1 MTYSDHET
9 GTAPADELLA
19 DMPLPSD
26 PKTIFLGGLF
36 ALALLATAYVA
47 SEIVLPMVFAF
58 TLKLLLQ
65 PIFRFLERL
74 RIPRAL
80 AALLLILALFG
91 TIVGLGTAVS
101 GPARNWAAK
110 LPEGIPR
117 LEERMSFLREP
128 INTSQ
133 QFLQQIENIGAT
145 GVRPDAASPLEGAAL
160 LATVFA
166 GTRSFASGLLTTVL
180 FLYFLL
186 VSGDTFLRRLVE
198 ILPHF
203 SSKRQAVDISQ
214 QIESDISAYLLTISI
229 MNAAV
234 GVATALVMWL
244 TGVGDPI
251 LWGTLAFLLNYAPI
265 LGPAVGVVVFL
276 FAGLSVDRHPL
287 AGASPRSALPGDSYC
302 RGRDGNAPASGETV
316 HSQSCPRHF
325 LARVL
330 VLDVGYSRRDPLRA
344 DVGHR
349 QDRMRPGSPVCRARA
364 LSRRVKARQERRPW
378 RLLGDLRLTY
388 PALNEDRT
396 HRIGNTRQL
405 AHLPW
410 LASLGA
416 ARWTAACASRLG
428 GSPIAASFAR
438 A

>member
-1 MTYSDHET
+1 MTDSDRET
-9 GTAPADELLA
+9 ETDPADKLVA

-26 PKTIFLGGLF
+26 PKIISLGGLF
-36 ALALLATAYVA
+36 ALALLAAAYFA

-65 PIFRFLERL
+65 PIFRFMERL
-74 RIPRAL
+74 GIPRAL

-91 TIVGLGTAVS
+91 TIISLGAAIS
-101 GPARNWAAK
+101 GPASNWAAK
-110 LPEGIPR
+110 LPDGVPR
-117 LEERMSFLREP
+117 LEERMSFLRGP

-145 GVRPDAASPLEGAAL
+145 SAHSDAVSPVGGAAL

-198 ILPHF
+198 ILPRF

-214 QIESDISAYLLTISI
+214 QIESDISAYLVTISI

-251 LWGTLAFLLNYAPI
+251 LWGTLAFFLNYAPI

-276 FAGLSVDRHPL
+276 FAGLLSIDTLWL
-287 AGASPRSALPGDSYC
+287 ALLPAALYL
-302 RGRDGNAPASGETV
+302 AIHVVEGETV
-316 HSQSCPRHF
+316 TPKLLARRFTLNPVLVIFSLVFWYWMWGIAGAILSVPMLAIAKIVCDRVRPFAALGHF
-325 LARVL
+325 LE
-330 VLDVGYSRRDPLRA
+330 G
-344 DVGHR
+344 
-349 QDRMRPGSPVCRARA
+349 
-364 LSRRVKARQERRPW
+364 
-378 RLLGDLRLTY
+378 
-388 PALNEDRT
+388 
-396 HRIGNTRQL
+396 
-405 AHLPW
+405 
-410 LASLGA
+410 
-416 ARWTAACASRLG
+416 
-428 GSPIAASFAR
+428 
-438 A
+438 

>member
-1 MTYSDHET
+1 MTYSDQET
-9 GTAPADELLA
+9 ETAPADDLLA

-36 ALALLATAYVA
+36 ALALLTTAYIA

-65 PIFRFLERL
+65 PLFRLLERL
-74 RIPRAL
+74 HVPRAL

-91 TIVGLGTAVS
+91 TIVSLGAAIS
-101 GPARNWAAK
+101 GPAGNWAAK
-110 LPEGIPR
+110 LPEGVPR
-117 LEERMSFLREP
+117 LEERMSFLRAP

-133 QFLQQIENIGAT
+133 KFLQQIENIGAT
-145 GVRPDAASPLEGAAL
+145 SAHPDAVSPVGGAAL

-214 QIESDISAYLLTISI
+214 QIESDISAYLLTISF

-234 GVATALVMWL
+234 GGATGLVMWL

-276 FAGLSVDRHPL
+276 FAGLLSIDTLWL
-287 AGASPRSALPGDSYC
+287 ALLPAALYL
-302 RGRDGNAPASGETV
+302 AIHVAEGETV
-316 HSQSCPRHF
+316 TPLLLARRFTLNPVLVIFSLVFWYWMWGIAGAILSVPMLAIAKIVCDRVRPFVALGHF
-325 LARVL
+325 LE
-330 VLDVGYSRRDPLRA
+330 G
-344 DVGHR
+344 
-349 QDRMRPGSPVCRARA
+349 
-364 LSRRVKARQERRPW
+364 
-378 RLLGDLRLTY
+378 
-388 PALNEDRT
+388 
-396 HRIGNTRQL
+396 
-405 AHLPW
+405 
-410 LASLGA
+410 
-416 ARWTAACASRLG
+416 
-428 GSPIAASFAR
+428 
-438 A
+438 